1 MNRMLLYFGI
11 GLCCLSGGA
20 ADWVVR
26 NGAPAAGAL
35 LRHGEWEKEDG
46 RLVNSEI
53 HRLLPARDFYRGDR
67 FLVSCRLAL
76 EKFEG
81 TAAALVAGEIIWGF
95 DGGEKNGFFVEIPGC
110 EVRSFGRPDGV
121 LPGKPFDVALTGENG
136 EMTLAVNGKEVGRV
150 SYDKGRNLDIHL
162 RPHRSRMSVEKFSIE
177 GTAAESRLAAMPALQ
192 IPGLLP
198 LGKAVRV
205 ALPYSGLVKPGVC
218 QAKLENVEFPC
229 PVGTDEVAEIPA
241 EILEQ
246 AYRAQENRFNTKC
259 LKLTLADRQGGGGI
273 LALTVFD
280 PGRRNEFALG
290 RVRRFNGSCGFAI
303 DGEEIGA
310 MTGRLS
316 CSARGNGFQPSAAR
330 EFGRLGI
337 HGNIVLLAPWNHLKK
352 GRLDVGAFLAEISE
366 ILGRILAEDP
376 EGMMM
381 LQFPLYMDFA
391 WLDAHPEELIV
402 LDNGRETLHNAPGK
416 RRQPSYASEAWRRD
430 AGQVLRDAVEALR
443 NSPMADRI
451 GYLRLNY
458 ANCGEWNHWGY
469 HENAFVDYS
478 QPMQRAFGRWL
489 EAKYG
494 TVEALRKA
502 WGDGEVSFR
511 SDRLVPSREVRLAGG
526 EFFRTAGG
534 KTRPVIDYYTFFQE
548 FAADTIL
555 HFAKIVKE
563 VSGRRL
569 LTGAYYGYYFGHYGA
584 NPYHFQDSGSYAA
597 GRILR
602 SEEIDFIGGPYPYE
616 SRRETLILNG
626 LAQSARLHGKVW
638 ESEGDQRTHYSGDV
652 NKVYGTTENL
662 SESIAVAKR
671 DFMVN
676 LERGASYYF
685 FDFYQNWY
693 RDPEFMTTVGRLR
706 EIDAALRKIPRRDSA
721 QVVVLFS
728 EEAVPLL
735 CNRPEAKGIGGFAAA
750 VRTQLSRLGIPAD
763 YYLLSDLDR
772 IDFSGYR
779 VVIFANSYRTDDEM
793 IARIRRYAARGN
805 RTLLFFYAPGI
816 LGEDARFDP
825 EQSRKLTGIGLRAEP
840 EKSFDGIS
848 SAWSRTRPAPLR
860 PRISIDDAGA
870 AVIARFPDGAPAG
883 AERRFAGYKSVVI
896 CDPLPD
902 AVYLRGLLTRE
913 KVALRA
919 SGKSGLD
926 QVNFAGP
933 LVGVYSRSG
942 GPRTLWFPKPVEVVA
957 DLFSGEILAR
967 NAKQFDFET
976 PRIPQTRIFFAG
988 SAADYRYFQSA
999 RNCKPEKQK
1008 DPQLP

>member
-1 MNRMLLYFGI
+1 MNRMLLCLWI
-11 GLCCLSGGA
+11 GLCTLFVEA
-20 ADWVVR
+20 ADFVVR
-26 NGAPAAGAL
+26 DGAPASGAL
-35 LRHGEWEKEDG
+35 LRRGEWESVDG
-46 RLVNSEI
+46 CLVNNEI

-67 FLVSCRLAL
+67 FRVSCRLAL

-95 DGGEKNGFFVEIPGC
+95 DGGERNGFFVEIPGC
-110 EVRSFGRPDGV
+110 GVRSFPRPEGV
-121 LPGKPFDVALTGENG
+121 APGKPFDVVLIGENG
-136 EMTLAVNGKEVGRV
+136 EMTLAVNGKEVGRA
-150 SYDKGRNLDIHL
+150 SYDKGRNLDIYL
-162 RPHRSRMSVEKFSIE
+162 RPHRSRMSVEEFSIE
-177 GTAAESRLAAMPALQ
+177 GTAAGSRLAAMPAL
-192 IPGLLP
+192 PVSGFLP
-198 LGKAVRV
+198 LGKKAQVT
-205 ALPYSGLVKPGVC
+205 LPYSDLVKPGVC
-218 QAKLENVEFPC
+218 QAKLGNVEFSC
-229 PVGTDEVAEIPA
+229 SVGTDGIAEIPA

-246 AYRAQENRFNTKC
+246 AYRAQANRFNVKC
-259 LKLTLADRQGGGGI
+259 LKLMLADQEGGGGVV
-273 LALTVFD
+273 ALMIFD
-280 PGRRNEFALG
+280 PEHRNEFALG

-310 MTGRLS
+310 ITGRLC
-316 CSARGNGFQPSAAR
+316 CSAHGSGFQPSAVR

-337 HGNIVLLAPWNHLKK
+337 HGNIVLLAPWSHLKN
-352 GRLDVGAFLAEISE
+352 GRLDSGAFLAEISE
-366 ILGRILAEDP
+366 ILGRILVEDP
-376 EGMMM
+376 EGMLM

-416 RRQPSYASEAWRRD
+416 RRQPSYASETWRRD
-430 AGQVLRDAVEALR
+430 AGQMLRDAVAALR
-443 NSPMADRI
+443 NSPLADRI

-478 QPMQRAFGRWL
+478 LPMQRAFGRWL

-494 TVEALRKA
+494 TVGALRKA
-502 WGDGEVSFR
+502 WGNSEVSFR
-511 SDRLVPSREVRLAGG
+511 SERLVPSREVRLAGG
-526 EFFRTAGG
+526 EFFRTAGE
-534 KTRPVIDYYTFFQE
+534 KARPAIDYYTFFQE

-563 VSGRRL
+563 ASGRRL

-584 NPYHFQDSGSYAA
+584 NPYHFQDSGSYAV

-602 SEEIDFIGGPYPYE
+602 SEDIDFIGGPYPYE

-638 ESEGDQRTHYSGDV
+638 ESEGDQRTHYSGDA
-652 NKVYGTTENL
+652 NKIYGTTENL

-693 RDPEFMTTVGRLR
+693 RDPEFMATVGRLR

-721 QVVVLFS
+721 QVAVLFS
-728 EEAVPLL
+728 EEAVPFL
-735 CNRPEAKGIGGFAAA
+735 CNRPEARGLGGFAAT

-772 IDFSGYR
+772 INFSGYR

-793 IARIRRYAARGN
+793 IARIRRHAARGN
-805 RTLLFFYAPGI
+805 RTLLFLYAPGMV
-816 LGEDARFDP
+816 GEDARFEP
-825 EQSRKLTGIGLRAEP
+825 ERSRKLTGIGLRVEP

-848 SAWSRTRPAPLR
+848 SAWSRMRRVPLR
-860 PRISIDDAGA
+860 PRISIDDAEA

-883 AERRFAGYKSVVI
+883 AERRFAGYKSIVI

-902 AVYLRGLLTRE
+902 AVYLRGLLVRE

-919 SGKSGLD
+919 SGRSGLD

-942 GPRTLWFPKPVEVVA
+942 GPRTIWFPKPVEIVA

-967 NAKQFDFET
+967 NVKQLDFEA
-976 PRIPQTRIFFAG
+976 PKIPQTRIFFAG
-988 SAADYRYFQSA
+988 SAADYRYFQTTRSSGT
-999 RNCKPEKQK
+999 EKTRASQQ
-1008 DPQLP
+1008 P